1 MKTLIKINKI
11 FFVFLTL
18 IIITFGSVFSVK
30 ASFSMTANEV
40 EHNSALTEADKQWLY
55 ERFNDQH
62 QQLIPVVAVADM
74 FYGCYTSQKVE
85 DNGALIFPDLII
97 KTDKSVLAEKLITCL
112 GDESIKS
119 DVALNYGLIGCFSQ
133 QFSMLIAE
141 DKKQKMA
148 IVKKSLQMLTKE
160 ERQKSFTK
168 CVTEQ
173 AISFLR

>member
-1 MKTLIKINKI
+1 MKTLKRFKQLN
-11 FFVFLTL
+11 FVLLILFGNICAVSASSSTSTSEQPLSSTL
-18 IIITFGSVFSVK
+18 SEI
-30 ASFSMTANEV
+30 E
-40 EHNSALTEADKQWLY
+40 KQWLY

-74 FYGCYTSQKVE
+74 FYGCYEKHIPLDKEKVVF
-85 DNGALIFPDLII
+85 ADLII
-97 KTDKSVLAEKLITCL
+97 KTDKAVLAEKLISCL
-112 GDESIKS
+112 EGESIKS

-133 QFSMLIAE
+133 QFSALPEKEI
-141 DKKQKMA
+141 QNKMA
-148 IVKKSLQMLTKE
+148 LVKTHLLSLSKE